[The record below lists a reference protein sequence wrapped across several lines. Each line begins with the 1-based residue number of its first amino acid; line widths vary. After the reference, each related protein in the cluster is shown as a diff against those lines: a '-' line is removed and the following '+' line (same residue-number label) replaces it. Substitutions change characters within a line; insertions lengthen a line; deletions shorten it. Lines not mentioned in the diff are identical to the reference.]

1 MIQLIGIKDNTKLD
15 IREKLSLKE
24 STQKIYL
31 NKFKDFAEGIV
42 ILNTCNRTEI
52 YFNSSLYGEEI
63 LRKVF
68 EELKWDL
75 DLIKYVF
82 YKKEEEV
89 YSHLLEVVCGFKS
102 RILGEDQILGQIK
115 NAYAVAK
122 EEGAL
127 CNRLQK
133 LFEIAIGCGKKF
145 RTQCKMYEIPVSSA
159 SIVTNMAFK
168 TGKTKF
174 MLMGFGEIGKA
185 VCTNILANK
194 STELLYIVVRNKE
207 VLKDVISD
215 KRVRALNFGEKD
227 EYIKDVECII
237 GATSAP
243 HSIVRK
249 ENISKAML
257 IFDLAVPRDI
267 DINVKEVKGVELY
280 DIDEIS
286 MLDDENKKLR
296 IERMNENKY
305 LLEDALKEYLE
316 WEQLRDIS
324 SLIRE
329 IKIKGDEV
337 WMERFQSFKN
347 KSSNEHDNEVAE
359 KLFKSIVNIYTNRAI
374 ELLKEE
380 RLKGSDE
387 GCLRVIKKIF
397 IEK

>member
-1 MIQLIGIKDNTKLD
+1 MIRLLAIRKNISLD
-15 IREKLSLKE
+15 VREKFA
-24 STQKIYL
+24 L
-31 NKFKDFAEGIV
+31 NPKKVDEGLNALHNIFDEVV

-359 KLFKSIVNIYTNRAI
+359 KLFKSIVNTYTNRAI

-397 IEK
+397 LEK